1 LGAKEGKMIK
11 SRKFIILAA
20 VCLVGSLFIGVLLGI
35 FPFPFIGRT
44 SWAIGIYEGESPL
57 ILSGDNIQNP
67 VLTAED
73 VMDVPA
79 DFIADPF
86 MIHVNQWW
94 YMYFEV
100 SDTWTGRN
108 EIGLATSRD
117 GIRWTYRQIVI
128 RESFDLSYPYVF
140 SWEGEYYIIP
150 ESNKVKAVRLYKA
163 VDFPTKWVFVG
174 NLVEGLPYRDSSI
187 IRQYGKWWLFTS
199 LSNDNLEIYFADIL
213 TGPWK
218 AHPKNPIING
228 NANIARSGGRVTMWE
243 GQMIRY
249 AQDCDPNYGNQVRAF
264 HVKSLTVDEYKAE
277 EVKESPVLKPD
288 NIVWRKQM
296 HTIDPHQIGTKK
308 WIACVDGQ
316 PKKLFGGFKYFNW

>member
-1 LGAKEGKMIK
+1 MIK
-11 SRKFIILAA
+11 HRKFIAIAA
-20 VCLVGSLFIGVLLGI
+20 VCLVGSLLIGVLLKI

-57 ILSGDNIQNP
+57 ILSGSNIQNP

-73 VMDVPA
+73 VKDVLA
-79 DFIADPF
+79 DFVADPF
-86 MIHVNQWW
+86 MIYVNQEW
-94 YMYFEV
+94 YMFFEV
-100 SDTWTGRN
+100 SNTRTGRN
-108 EIGLATSRD
+108 EIGFATSGD
-117 GIRWTYRQIVI
+117 GIHWTYKQIVI

-174 NLVEGLPYRDSSI
+174 NLIEGLTYRDSSI
-187 IRQYGKWWLFTS
+187 IRYNDKWWLFTS
-199 LSNDNLEIYFADIL
+199 LANDNLEIYYADIL
-213 TGPWK
+213 LGPWK

-228 NANIARSGGRVTMWE
+228 NAHIARSGGRITSW
-243 GQMIRY
+243 GDQIIRY

-264 HVKSLTVDEYKAE
+264 HVKSLTVDDYIAE

-288 NIVWRKQM
+288 SIAWRKHM
-296 HTIDPHQIGTKK
+296 HTIDPHPIGTKK
-308 WIACVDGQ
+308 WIACIDGQ
-316 PKKLFGGFKYFNW
+316 PKKFFWGFKYFK